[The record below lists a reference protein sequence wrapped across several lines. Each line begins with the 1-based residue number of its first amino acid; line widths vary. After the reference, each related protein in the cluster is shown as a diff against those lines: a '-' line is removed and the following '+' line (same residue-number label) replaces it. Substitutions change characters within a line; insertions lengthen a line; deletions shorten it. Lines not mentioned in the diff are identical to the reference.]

1 MTPPPRP
8 RLDWRSL
15 DRASLDKA
23 YNNAAAV
30 ANSAAMVAAW
40 EHRSALL
47 RQQYGGVFDLC
58 YGPRPRNRI
67 DFLKSG
73 TPAAPTLIFLH
84 GGYWQ
89 MRSKDAFTFVASG
102 PLSAGINVALV
113 GYTLAP
119 EVSMDEMVSEIRRA
133 LDWLASDL
141 PGLGAV
147 PSKIILSGWSARRA
161 PRRRHHGSPVRPG
174 NASPSAA
181 SASFL
186 TDAALF
192 RQRQASSRRGRRRAQ
207 LANPATIITCP
218 TADNRRR
225 RRGSSID
232 VSAVGRLRCGTGQI
246 RSAGRLSDTS
256 DADHSSSKALS
267 TATGVSRRSCVRR
280 LPPRTF
286 RRRIGDHIGENIRRV
301 APAPKRLSRRGVF
314 SDARRSAIRQP
325 HRPDETPCRNL

>member
-1 MTPPPRP
+1 MTPPRP
-8 RLDWRSL
+8 RVDWRSL

-47 RQQYGGVFDLC
+47 RQQYGGAFDLC

-141 PGLGAV
+141 PGLGAD
-147 PSKIILSGWSARRA
+147 PSKIILSGWSAGAHLAAVTMDHPSVRGCVA
-161 PRRRHHGSPVRPG
+161 ISGIYDLEPMRHCFVNDKLRLD
-174 NASPSAA
+174 A
-181 SASFL
+181 
-186 TDAALF
+186 DAA
-192 RQRQASSRRGRRRAQ
+192 QRNSPILQQSSPAPPVTIVVGGAEVPLMYQQSADYAVERAKSG
-207 LANPATIITCP
+207 LPVVFHEIP
-218 TADNRRR
+218 
-225 RRGSSID
+225 
-232 VSAVGRLRCGTGQI
+232 
-246 RSAGRLSDTS
+246 
-256 DADHSSSKALS
+256 DADHFSILESMEHGDGRL
-267 TATGVSRRSCVRR
+267 TAIVR
-280 LPPRTF
+280 
-286 RRRIGDHIGENIRRV
+286 EAV
-301 APAPKRLSRRGVF
+301 AAADL
-314 SDARRSAIRQP
+314 
-325 HRPDETPCRNL
+325 

>member
-1 MTPPPRP
+1 MTPPRP
-8 RLDWRSL
+8 RVDWRSL

-40 EHRSALL
+40 ERRSALL
-47 RQQYGGVFDLC
+47 RQQYGGAFDLC

-141 PGLGAV
+141 PGLGAD
-147 PSKIILSGWSARRA
+147 PSKIILSGWSAGAHLAAVTMDHPSVRGCVAISGIYDLEPMRHCFVNDKLRLDANATQRNSPIRLQSSPALPVTIVVGGAEVPLMYQQSADYAVERA
-161 PRRRHHGSPVRPG
+161 KSGLPVVFHENSRRRSFFHPRKHG
-174 NASPSAA
+174 A
-181 SASFL
+181 
-186 TDAALF
+186 
-192 RQRQASSRRGRRRAQ
+192 RRRA
-207 LANPATIITCP
+207 
-218 TADNRRR
+218 
-225 RRGSSID
+225 S
-232 VSAVGRLRCGTGQI
+232 
-246 RSAGRLSDTS
+246 
-256 DADHSSSKALS
+256 H
-267 TATGVSRRSCVRR
+267 
-280 LPPRTF
+280 
-286 RRRIGDHIGENIRRV
+286 GDR
-301 APAPKRLSRRGVF
+301 A
-314 SDARRSAIRQP
+314 
-325 HRPDETPCRNL
+325 